1 MVMKLVVMSD
11 THGDAEVIE
20 RVKSYHPDARSV
32 IHCGDS
38 ELPFAHP
45 YLNGVERVRGNCD
58 TDPNFLEELLFQ
70 VADERIYVTHGH
82 LFDVKNSPMKLIYRA
97 KEVGATIVCFGH
109 SHVLGAEMIDGI
121 LFVNPGSL
129 LKPRR
134 IKEKTFMTI
143 TTTETH
149 YIVDCY
155 EDTNNLL
162 DQMVFERPVRG

>member
-20 RVKSYHPDARSV
+20 RVKSYHTDAQSV

-38 ELPFAHP
+38 ELPFTHP
-45 YLNGVERVRGNCD
+45 SLHGVERVKGNCD
-58 TDPNFLEELLFQ
+58 ADPDFLDELIFQ
-70 VADERIYVTHGH
+70 LADERIYVTHGH
-82 LFDVKNSPMKLIYRA
+82 LYDVKNSPMKLVYRA

-109 SHVLGAEMIDGI
+109 SHVLGAEMIDGT

-134 IKEKTFMTI
+134 IKEKSFMII
-143 TTTETH
+143 TTTETQ

-155 EDTNNLL
+155 EDNNTLL
-162 DQMVFERPVRG
+162 EQMIFEKTIMG

>member
-20 RVKSYHPDARSV
+20 RVKSYHTDAHSV

-38 ELPFAHP
+38 ELPFTHS
-45 YLNGVERVRGNCD
+45 YLQGVERVKGNCD
-58 TDPNFLEELLFQ
+58 ADSNFLNELVFQ

-82 LFDVKNSPMKLIYRA
+82 LFDVKNSPMKLVYRA

-134 IKEKTFMTI
+134 MKEKTFMTI

-149 YIVDCY
+149 YIVDCH
-155 EDTNNLL
+155 EDNNALL
-162 DQMVFERPVRG
+162 EQMVFERPVRG